1 LAGDPDHI
9 DRQAQAFFDAF
20 VSGGAMPT
28 KYTGEGEDISPPLS
42 WFDAPQETQSFA
54 LICHD
59 PDAPLVAFAEWAA
72 KIQPDTVVLA
82 EDQGQRMA
90 RLMITI
96 FAENIAGG
104 FALVAMTAYL
114 TSVVNPRFAAVQ
126 YALLAS
132 LTMLIGTLGRP
143 WLGEMIETDGFY
155 TVFIVTFWLGGV
167 AVVLSVLEW
176 LRQVYWSS
184 PGEHLVLEDD
194 PVAAE

>member
-1 LAGDPDHI
+1 MSGAMIGAVLIAGIGRMPVFFVGGVIAAVTNLLYADLAAGAAHL
-9 DRQAQAFFDAF
+9 DAF
-20 VSGGAMPT
+20 LAFT
-28 KYTGEGEDISPPLS
+28 HL
-42 WFDAPQETQSFA
+42 
-54 LICHD
+54 
-59 PDAPLVAFAEWAA
+59 DAPLVAFAEWAA

-176 LRQVYWSS
+176 LRQAYWSS
-184 PGEHLVLEDD
+184 PDEHLVLEDD
-194 PVAAE
+194 PLAAE